1 MAKILYICP
10 SHIKSL
16 INGPFHEQLIHALVK
31 AGNKVLLMKINDFT
45 QYSLRSN
52 KLLSIIN
59 EKKLTSTIQ
68 NFGPDIVF
76 SFNHSMYYPILKKLD
91 CPILVFGADSPPTW
105 IDPNIIKKNKNR
117 YKALHFS
124 ESTIAS
130 AQSMGITN
138 NEVIGYASDM
148 TSEQIPKKHN
158 ISFIGT
164 KFRSDSVQ
172 LFLRKHRHDMKILK
186 QLYIKL
192 KTIKSNPLEKIT
204 FQNLNHLDLLSALS
218 EEKRNFILNSISD
231 LGLGLYGDRD
241 WITNSNHSLDI
252 MNSYNNS
259 TIFTCKGNQDLY
271 NSSKLSINIS
281 HAQSDTENMP
291 FRVCDIMSTTAVLI
305 SDEKKIYD
313 RLFGKY
319 VKIPTFS
326 NKFEARELCIKLLK
340 DKEWRDDLV
349 KGSNEAIQNGEFRFH
364 HMIKKLESISGIL
377 LTPDTEGAFDF
388 INPKNVMNHL
398 SLNLLVESNVLFLF
412 QCSATLLP
420 NSIVERIAN
429 IAKTNPLR
437 KHIPNVII
445 EHYKK
450 HFKEYD

>member
-1 MAKILYICP
+1 
-10 SHIKSL
+10 
-16 INGPFHEQLIHALVK
+16 
-31 AGNKVLLMKINDFT
+31 
-45 QYSLRSN
+45 
-52 KLLSIIN
+52 
-59 EKKLTSTIQ
+59 
-68 NFGPDIVF
+68 
-76 SFNHSMYYPILKKLD
+76 
-91 CPILVFGADSPPTW
+91 
-105 IDPNIIKKNKNR
+105 
-117 YKALHFS
+117 
-124 ESTIAS
+124 
-130 AQSMGITN
+130 
-138 NEVIGYASDM
+138 
-148 TSEQIPKKHN
+148 
-158 ISFIGT
+158 
-164 KFRSDSVQ
+164 
-172 LFLRKHRHDMKILK
+172 
-186 QLYIKL
+186 
-192 KTIKSNPLEKIT
+192 
-204 FQNLNHLDLLSALS
+204 
-218 EEKRNFILNSISD
+218 
-231 LGLGLYGDRD
+231 
-241 WITNSNHSLDI
+241 
-252 MNSYNNS
+252 
-259 TIFTCKGNQDLY
+259 
-271 NSSKLSINIS
+271 
-281 HAQSDTENMP
+281 
-291 FRVCDIMSTTAVLI
+291 MSTTAVLI